1 MDTAGRERND
11 AATFAAT
18 KAAAGSPQMGSPLEV
33 LLIYLKLGVSS
44 VKTPKDFGVALV
56 GFVLLTV
63 WRVPPLLVVVV
74 GAIGGISLALA
85 KW

>member
-1 MDTAGRERND
+1 
-11 AATFAAT
+11 
-18 KAAAGSPQMGSPLEV
+18 MGSPLEV